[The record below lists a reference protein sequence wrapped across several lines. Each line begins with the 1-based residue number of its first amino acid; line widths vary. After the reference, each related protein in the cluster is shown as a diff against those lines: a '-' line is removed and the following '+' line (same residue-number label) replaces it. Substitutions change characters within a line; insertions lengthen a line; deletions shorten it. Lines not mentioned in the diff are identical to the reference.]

1 MPHRGDRIQAV
12 SIATQRHRRLL
23 LWLGLFLAISLDT
36 SVQLCWRAS
45 VPQHGGMAHALCT
58 TLIKPLFLLSLLLHV
73 WQLFNWMM
81 VLALADLSFVQP
93 ITALSYIAVAVS
105 SHWLFAENL
114 DPLQFCGIGM
124 VLAGV
129 FLVSRTRP
137 ASPASEHATVSAAAS
152 EASR

>member
-1 MPHRGDRIQAV
+1 M

-137 ASPASEHATVSAAAS
+137 ASPASEHVTVSAASS

>member
-1 MPHRGDRIQAV
+1 M
-12 SIATQRHRRLL
+12 SIPTQKPRRML
-23 LWLGLFLAISLDT
+23 LWTGLFLAISLDT

-45 VPQHGGMAHALCT
+45 VPQHGSMTHALGA

-93 ITALSYIAVAVS
+93 ITALSYIVVAVS
-105 SHWLFAENL
+105 SHWLFSENL
-114 DPLQFCGIGM
+114 DPLQFCGIAL

-129 FLVSRTRP
+129 VLVGRTPSNSSRVTAMHQRP
-137 ASPASEHATVSAAAS
+137 GTS
-152 EASR
+152 EAAG

>member
-1 MPHRGDRIQAV
+1 MG
-12 SIATQRHRRLL
+12 TGKHRRLL
-23 LWLGLFLAISLDT
+23 LWTGLFLAISLDT

-45 VPQHGGMAHALCT
+45 VPQHGGMAHALGA
-58 TLIKPLFLLSLLLHV
+58 TLIKPLFLLSLLLHI

-93 ITALSYIAVAVS
+93 ITALSYIAVALS

-114 DPLQFCGIGM
+114 DPLQFCGIGL

-129 FLVSRTRP
+129 FLVSRTQ
-137 ASPASEHATVSAAAS
+137 TVSPLTGSNTAIAPP
-152 EASR
+152 EGVE